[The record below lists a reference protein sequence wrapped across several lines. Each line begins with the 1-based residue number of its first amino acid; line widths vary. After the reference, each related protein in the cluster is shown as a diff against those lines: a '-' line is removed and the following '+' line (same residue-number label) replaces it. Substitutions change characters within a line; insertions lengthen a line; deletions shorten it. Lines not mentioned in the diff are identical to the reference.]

1 MSMRVVVVAVVL
13 ALVVTSAAAKS
24 KRADSRADYIARLQ
38 RDLGADTGE
47 RSLGSVWAFEG
58 RFADLASDNTAR
70 AVHDLVFVDIVEQT
84 VAEASGNV
92 ASERSFSASSGI
104 NVLAGRVNTSGIEQL
119 FSPRSDSKLKG
130 QAQTQS
136 SSRLRTTLA
145 GEVVAVLPN
154 GALVVEARRE
164 VTVNRERQTV
174 LLRGVARP
182 SDLTPDNRIAS
193 NALSN
198 LELELKGKGVISDS
212 TRPPNWIVRTLL
224 RLVGF

>member
-1 MSMRVVVVAVVL
+1 MNMRVAATAAMLGVL
-13 ALVVTSAAAKS
+13 VTVSVAKS
-24 KRADSRADYIARLQ
+24 KRADSRADYIARLH
-38 RDLGADTGE
+38 RDIGADTGE
-47 RSLGSVWAFEG
+47 RSPGSVWAFDG

-70 AVHDLVFVDIVEQT
+70 AVHDVVFVDIVEQT

-92 ASERSFSASSGI
+92 ASERSSSASSGI
-104 NVLAGRVNTSGIEQL
+104 SALAGRLNTGGIEQL
-119 FSPRSDSKLKG
+119 FSPRSERKLKG

-154 GALVVEARRE
+154 GTLVVEARRE
-164 VTVNRERQTV
+164 VTVNHERQTV

-193 NALSN
+193 TALSH